1 MKPVIKQKI
10 ALFSPVGFLDG
21 ENAVDI
27 ISPFV
32 FLYLTL
38 SPTFKSRTRS

>member
-21 ENAVDI
+21 ENAVD
-27 ISPFV
+27 
-32 FLYLTL
+32 YLRWRKNNDHLLT
-38 SPTFKSRTRS
+38 